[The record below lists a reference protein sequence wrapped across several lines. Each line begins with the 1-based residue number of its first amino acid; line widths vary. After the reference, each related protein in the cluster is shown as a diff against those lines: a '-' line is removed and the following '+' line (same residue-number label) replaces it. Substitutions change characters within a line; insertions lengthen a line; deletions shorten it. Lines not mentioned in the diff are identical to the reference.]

1 MPPRECD
8 NQTHL
13 LSSGELLIPPCS
25 VGLATR
31 SITITISEWWSETF
45 YLCDV
50 CARRFIEQ
58 VEDEL
63 GYYYTVEDLGGT
75 VQ

>member
-1 MPPRECD
+1 MKSRICD

-13 LSSGELLIPPCS
+13 LSSGELRIPPCS
-25 VGLATR
+25 VGLATQAV
-31 SITITISEWWSETF
+31 TIVIRPEWWSETF

-63 GYYYTVEDLGGT
+63 GDYYVVEDI
-75 VQ
+75 